1 MTDFSPT
8 TAFRLVRGLAAAGQD
23 SPCLY
28 LLICEAGAMNAVRAD
43 LTDEVQVQLG
53 FDIRFLTAS
62 EVRPEKL
69 EEAFVGDAV
78 RPVVLITLDRWAPKL
93 IGSLDRNIVVLTRAG
108 TVLLLA
114 DRQIAERALA
124 AAPNL
129 RNRLADVL
137 AITPD
142 EAFGGARS

>member
-1 MTDFSPT
+1 M
-8 TAFRLVRGLAAAGQD
+8 
-23 SPCLY
+23 Y

-69 EEAFVGDAV
+69 EEAVAGDAV
-78 RPVVLITLDRWAPKL
+78 RPVVLVTLDRWAPKL
-93 IGSLDRNIVVLTRAG
+93 ISSLDRNIVVLTRAG

-129 RNRLADVL
+129 RSRLADVL
-137 AITPD
+137 AIKPD

>member
-1 MTDFSPT
+1 M
-8 TAFRLVRGLAAAGQD
+8 AGQD
-23 SPCLY
+23 APCLY
-28 LLICEAGAMNAVRAD
+28 LLICEAGAMNAIRAD

-69 EEAFVGDAV
+69 EEAFAGDAV
-78 RPVVLITLDRWAPKL
+78 RPVTLITLDRWLPKL
-93 IGSLDRNIVVLTRAG
+93 IDSLDCNIVVLTRAG

-114 DRQIAERALA
+114 DRQIAERALT

-129 RNRLADVL
+129 RSRLADVL

>member
-1 MTDFSPT
+1 M
-8 TAFRLVRGLAAAGQD
+8 
-23 SPCLY
+23 Y
-28 LLICEAGAMNAVRAD
+28 LLICEAGAMDAVRAD
-43 LTDEVQVQLG
+43 LTAEVQVQLG

-69 EEAFVGDAV
+69 EDAFLEDAV
-78 RPVVLITLDRWAPKL
+78 RPVVLITLDRWLPKL
-93 IGSLDRNIVVLTRAG
+93 IDSLDRNVVVLTRAG

-129 RNRLADVL
+129 RSRIADVL

>member
-1 MTDFSPT
+1 
-8 TAFRLVRGLAAAGQD
+8 
-23 SPCLY
+23 LY
-28 LLICEAGAMNAVRAD
+28 LLICEAGAMNAIRAD
-43 LTDEVQVQLG
+43 LTAEVQVQLG

-78 RPVVLITLDRWAPKL
+78 RPVVLIALDRWLPKL

-114 DRQIAERALA
+114 DRHIAERALA

-129 RNRLADVL
+129 RSRLADVL

-142 EAFGGARS
+142 EAFGGARP

>member
-1 MTDFSPT
+1 MSDFSPT

-23 SPCLY
+23 APCLY
-28 LLICEAGAMNAVRAD
+28 LLICEAGAMDAVRAD
-43 LTDEVQVQLG
+43 LTAEVQVQLG
-53 FDIRFLTAS
+53 FDIRLLTAS

-78 RPVVLITLDRWAPKL
+78 RPVILFTLDRWLPKL
-93 IGSLDRNIVVLTRAG
+93 IDSLDCNVVVLTRAG

-129 RNRLADVL
+129 RSRLADVL
-137 AITPD
+137 AIAPD
-142 EAFGGARS
+142 QAFGGARS

>member
-1 MTDFSPT
+1 MD
-8 TAFRLVRGLAAAGQD
+8 
-23 SPCLY
+23 
-28 LLICEAGAMNAVRAD
+28 AVRAD

-69 EEAFVGDAV
+69 GEAFVRDAV
-78 RPVVLITLDRWAPKL
+78 RPVILITLDRWLPKL
-93 IGSLDRNIVVLTRAG
+93 IDSLDCNVVVLTRAG

-129 RNRLADVL
+129 RSRLADVL
-137 AITPD
+137 AIAPD
-142 EAFGGARS
+142 QAFGGARS